1 MFKKCCLAEPY
12 PTTVMVSV
20 DSMQPENY
28 WEMYRDGDVM
38 VMPRRYGDC
47 VCRSMKLRCWDA
59 SHNAHISPNNSWLSR
74 EWLTPAE
81 LKLTTIFKRG
91 NISIDVYK
99 TNPTLLAEL
108 IDKFATDPHF
118 YQNQAREARAL
129 AKKFSWDELAPLYNE
144 TFNNM
149 LKS

>member
-1 MFKKCCLAEPY
+1 
-12 PTTVMVSV
+12 
-20 DSMQPENY
+20 
-28 WEMYRDGDVM
+28 M
-38 VMPRRYGDC
+38 VMPRRYGGLC
-47 VCRSMKLRCWDA
+47 MPVNEALGAGMPVIMPY
-59 SHNAHISPNNSWLSR
+59 ISPNNSWLSK

-81 LKLTTIFKRG
+81 LKLTTIFRRG
-91 NISIDVYK
+91 NISINVYK
-99 TNPTLLAEL
+99 TDPTILAKL

-129 AKKFSWDELAPLYNE
+129 AKKFSWDELAPLYNG